1 MWIINYFTDW
11 LKGSNDYFW
20 TATSD
25 VMAKS
30 TDKKKK
36 IFPPRRAGYVRRF
49 TLKVGKMQSHVSTTS
64 PTLHSL
70 KYWTLL
76 RENLSVNKLHNV
88 ERQEDCER

>member
-36 IFPPRRAGYVRRF
+36 YFLRDAPATSDG
-49 TLKVGKMQSHVSTTS
+49 SH
-64 PTLHSL
+64 
-70 KYWTLL
+70 
-76 RENLSVNKLHNV
+76 
-88 ERQEDCER
+88 